1 MLGQWSVHRLFPLT
15 NKHCIVRAGLS
26 IQKLLLTGSF
36 VLFANCESVVGY
48 LACPSWNFF
57 CQHFFAGSIFL
68 LFPAPGA
75 ALLPVAHHLDHSPFH
90 FLRSPVEAAGEQVA
104 PLGEFEPAGG
114 RLIQAWSRW
123 AQAPQFA
130 DAWGRRRV
138 EWKE

>member
-1 MLGQWSVHRLFPLT
+1 M
-15 NKHCIVRAGLS
+15 VRAGLS
-26 IQKLLLTGSF
+26 IKKLLLIGSF
-36 VLFANCESVVGY
+36 DLFANCESVVGY

-68 LFPAPGA
+68 LFPAPGV

-90 FLRSPVEAAGEQVA
+90 FLRSPVEAPGEQVA

-114 RLIQAWSRW
+114 RLVQAWSRW

>member
-1 MLGQWSVHRLFPLT
+1 MMGEWLFHIGFPLA
-15 NKHCIVRAGLS
+15 NKQESLERDLVS
-26 IQKLLLTGSF
+26 KNYYLLGH
-36 VLFANCESVVGY
+36 LFSLPTVKVWWGY

-68 LFPAPGA
+68 LFPAPGV

-90 FLRSPVEAAGEQVA
+90 FLRSPVEAPGEQVT

-114 RLIQAWSRW
+114 RLVQAWFRW